1 MKVGSIMS
9 LKSRN
14 SSFKKIAAKNLL
26 PDPLN
31 WHTHG
36 AEQRAALTSV
46 FKEIGFVGTILVR
59 QSDQRGKYW
68 IIDGHERVESIKSE
82 YGPEQQID
90 CAVLDVTEEEA
101 RKILASHDSI
111 GAMGGVDQ
119 TQLESLLS
127 SIQFD
132 NNELDSIIKNA
143 LDFRISDEIPV
154 PDQPTESAPS
164 SRTRKSSGPGAGFRE
179 IKFPLSAGQEM
190 QLRKIIAFAKK
201 KFGIETTGEAVLK
214 VCLEWMENEKK
225 KS

>member
-1 MKVGSIMS
+1 MS

-36 AEQRAALTSV
+36 AEQRSALASV

-59 QSDQRGKYW
+59 PSDQKSKYW
-68 IIDGHERVESIKSE
+68 IIDGHERVEAIKAE
-82 YGPEQQID
+82 YGPDQQID
-90 CAVLDVTEEEA
+90 CAILDVTEEEA

-111 GAMGGVDQ
+111 GSMGGVDQ
-119 TQLESLLS
+119 ERLESLLG

-132 NNELDSIIKNA
+132 HAELDSVIKNA
-143 LDFRISDEIPV
+143 LDFRLPDELSAPV
-154 PDQPTESAPS
+154 PDAGSEESNR
-164 SRTRKSSGPGAGFRE
+164 RTGRKAAGPGAGFRE
-179 IKFPLSAGQEM
+179 MKFPLTVAQEM
-190 QLRKIIAFAKK
+190 QLRKILTVAKK
-201 KFGIETTGEAVLK
+201 QFGTETTGDSIMK
-214 VCLEWMENEKK
+214 ICSEWLASHEKK